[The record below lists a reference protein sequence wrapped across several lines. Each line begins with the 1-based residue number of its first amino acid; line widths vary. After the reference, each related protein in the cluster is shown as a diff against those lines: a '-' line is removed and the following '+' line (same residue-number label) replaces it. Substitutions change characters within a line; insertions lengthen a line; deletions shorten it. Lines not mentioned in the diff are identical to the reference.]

1 MIVTFEEE
9 YLQKMYKTGKSS
21 DKKHR
26 YQPEI
31 IRKYQICINYLL
43 RASCIEALFTINS
56 LNYETLKGNKAG
68 ISSIRINNQ
77 YRIEF
82 TVHKKEDEDIV
93 TICNI
98 LELSNH
104 YK

>member
-1 MIVTFEEE
+1 MIVTFDET
-9 YLQKMYKTGKSS
+9 YLQNLYKTGKT

-31 IRKYQICINYLL
+31 IRKYRYCIDVLISAKN
-43 RASCIEALFTINS
+43 IESLYRFNS
-56 LNYETLKGNKAG
+56 LNYEVLSGDKAG
-68 ISSIRINNQ
+68 RSSIRVNKQ

-82 TVHKKEDEDIV
+82 TVKETSDEPII

-104 YK
+104 YKQ